1 MDIINKNN
9 KDIIILKKIG
19 CAFELSDDEDFKY
32 FNKFN
37 DKYYNIIE
45 RKKNIDSWTFITVP
59 IDNIKKGKLK
69 NFDFGY
75 IIIFDDSIYYWDYNE
90 SQIAINYN
98 FNTDTT
104 KFKEASIF
112 TKYLMFLG

>member
-9 KDIIILKKIG
+9 KDITILKKIG
-19 CAFELSDDEDFKY
+19 CAFEFSDDEDFKY
-32 FNKFN
+32 YNKLN

-45 RKKNIDSWTFITVP
+45 RKKNIDSYTFITIP
-59 IDNIKKGKLK
+59 INNIKKAKLK

-98 FNTDTT
+98 FNVDTI
-104 KFKEASIF
+104 KFNEVSIF
-112 TKYLMFLG
+112 TKYLMFLD